1 MKSKLLLIVLLF
13 CFCIAGLAQQPADT
27 TSVPP
32 QAATSNTK
40 DLWTLRECVDYALA
54 NNLQIKRSELSVEL
68 SNIDK
73 RQALMALIPTANAFA
88 SNGYNWGRGI
98 DPVSNQFISSQRNG
112 FTSLGASSDVTL
124 FNGFRIQNTIKQ
136 TKHEL
141 EASIQDLAKSRNDVS
156 LNVISLFVNV
166 VFNKELLENAKSQL
180 TSSQQQFERTKKLV
194 AAGSLPRS
202 DELNL
207 DAQVATNELN
217 LINQE
222 NALALSLL
230 QLQQALQLPAADNFD
245 VEIPVITAE
254 DLILEQSREEIYQ
267 VAKGTMPEIKSAKLR
282 IESSYYGVK
291 AARGNLYPRLS
302 VSGSINTNYSSASAT
317 RFISDGGFTP
327 TETGYFVQGTNQPI
341 YGIQPTGSFR
351 EIYGFNDQVK
361 DNIYK
366 SVNVTLSIPI
376 FNNFNARSSVQRALI
391 SNEQAKITARE
402 VDNTLRQT
410 VETSYNNAIAAS
422 KAFNSSLR
430 QVQAREEAYRMAKQR
445 FDIGATN
452 YVEYQVAENDLFQ
465 AKSDMTRGKYEF
477 IFRKKVLDFYQGI
490 PLGF

>member
-1 MKSKLLLIVLLF
+1 MKAKAILIVFLF
-13 CFCIAGLAQQPADT
+13 SSWLTGSAQQMDST
-27 TSVPP
+27 GG
-32 QAATSNTK
+32 NGI
-40 DLWTLRECVDYALA
+40 WTLRACVDYALA
-54 NNLQIKRSELSVEL
+54 NNLQVKRSELDVEL
-68 SNIDK
+68 SSIDK
-73 RQALMALIPTANAFA
+73 RQARFAMLPSANAQG
-88 SNGYNWGRGI
+88 SYGYNWGRGI
-98 DPVSNQFISSQRNG
+98 DPVTNQFISSQRNG
-112 FTSLGASSDVTL
+112 FTSLGASSGVTL

-136 TKHEL
+136 SSLEL
-141 EASIQDLAKSRNDVS
+141 EASEEDLAKSRNDVS

-166 VFNKELLENAKSQL
+166 VFNKELVANARLQL
-180 TSSQQQFERTKKLV
+180 SSSQQQFERTKKLV
-194 AAGSLPRS
+194 AAGSLAKA

-230 QLQQALQLPAADNFD
+230 QLQQALQIPATDDFD
-245 VEIPVITAE
+245 VETPQITTE
-254 DLILEQSREEIYQ
+254 DLVLDQTRDEIYQ
-267 VAKGTMPEIKSAKLR
+267 IAKGTMPEIQSTKLR

-302 VSGSINTNYSSASAT
+302 VNGSNNTNYSSSSAT
-317 RFISDGGFTP
+317 RFVPDGQVDQV
-327 TETGYFVQGTNQPI
+327 ETGYFVQGTNAPV
-341 YGIQPTGSFR
+341 YGLEPRGSFR

-366 SVNVTLSIPI
+366 SVSLTLSIPI
-376 FNNFNARSSVQRALI
+376 FNGFSARSGLQRAMI

-402 VDNTLRQT
+402 VDNTLRQN

-422 KAFNSSLR
+422 KSYNSSLR
-430 QVQAREEAYRMAKQR
+430 QVDAREEAYRMAKQR
-445 FDIGATN
+445 FDIGASN

-465 AKSDMTRGKYEF
+465 ARSDLARGKYEF
-477 IFRKKVLDFYQGI
+477 IFRKKVLDFYQGK